1 MGRGMN
7 SQSKIS
13 PVAVGVVLALVVVIG
28 AGFWYWRSR
37 KVATVERSTTQLT
50 KEAVSVGFGAQV
62 LEKSQNPI
70 KDRIPETNPFEK
82 NANPLRN
89 VYKNPFR

>member
-1 MGRGMN
+1 MN

-13 PVAVGVVLALVVVIG
+13 PAVVGVVLALVVVIG
-28 AGFWYWRSR
+28 AGFWYWQGR
-37 KVATVERSTTQLT
+37 KAAMVERGTTQLNE
-50 KEAVSVGFGAQV
+50 EAVSVGFGAQV

-82 NANPLRN
+82 NTNPLKD
-89 VYKNPFR
+89 VYKNPF

>member
-13 PVAVGVVLALVVVIG
+13 PAAVGGIIFAVALIG
-28 AGFWYWRSR
+28 AGFWYWQSR
-37 KVATVERSTTQLT
+37 KTATVERSTTQLT

-82 NANPLRN
+82 NANPLKN
-89 VYKNPFR
+89 VYKNPF